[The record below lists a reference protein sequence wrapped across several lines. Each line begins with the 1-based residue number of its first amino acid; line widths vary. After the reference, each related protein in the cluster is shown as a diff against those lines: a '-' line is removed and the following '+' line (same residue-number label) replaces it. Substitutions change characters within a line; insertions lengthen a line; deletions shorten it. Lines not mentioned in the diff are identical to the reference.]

1 MFRRGLKK
9 VILKAN
15 KMNVLKLDEMS
26 WVEVDNLNKD
36 KSIIFLPIGPVEEH
50 GPHLPLG
57 TDFFA
62 ARDIAE
68 LAAHYVTQQDDT
80 VHTVV
85 APVIPMGCSQTAADF
100 PGTISVR
107 GTTLARLVVDV
118 CTSLVKHGFRY
129 IVITNHHL
137 EPVHVKAILTAIQE
151 ISLHHEVSII
161 ETASI
166 IAYSGL
172 LTEETKKGLAMGLN
186 MKREIHADVRET
198 SFIRYRYPHLIKGNV
213 AQLPPVLIDIEA
225 ALRKG
230 CSTFK
235 EMGAQEGYL
244 GTPSNATEEY
254 GRLHLEEGAR
264 LTADLALKLIN
275 GDQLPE
281 IKDKMKYVLDS
292 HVTLD

>member
-1 MFRRGLKK
+1 MTFQ
-9 VILKAN
+9 
-15 KMNVLKLDEMS
+15 KLDEMS
-26 WVEVDNLNKD
+26 WMEVENLNKD
-36 KSIIFLPIGPVEEH
+36 KTIIFLPIGPVEEH

-68 LAAHYVTQQDDT
+68 LAVHYVNQQDAA

-85 APVIPMGCSQTAADF
+85 APVIPLGCSQITADF
-100 PGTISVR
+100 PGTISLR
-107 GTTLARLVVDV
+107 GTTLTRLVFDI
-118 CTSLVKHGFRY
+118 CTSLVRHGFRY
-129 IVITNHHL
+129 IVIANHHL
-137 EPVHVKAILTAIQE
+137 EPVHLKAILTAIQE
-151 ISLHHEVSII
+151 VSSHHDVRII

-172 LTEETKKGLAMGLN
+172 HTEETQQGLAMGLD

-198 SFIRYRYPHLIKGNV
+198 SFVKYRYPHLIKGDV
-213 AQLPPVLIDIEA
+213 TQLPPVLIDIDA

-244 GTPSNATEEY
+244 GTPSKSTEEY

-264 LTADLALKLIN
+264 LTADLALKLLH
-275 GDQLPE
+275 GEQLPE
-281 IKDKMKYVLDS
+281 INAKMKFVLDS

>member
-1 MFRRGLKK
+1 MSFK
-9 VILKAN
+9 
-15 KMNVLKLDEMS
+15 KLDEMS
-26 WVEVDNLNKD
+26 WVEVESLNK
-36 KSIIFLPIGPVEEH
+36 KRAIIFLPIGPVEEH

-68 LAAHYVTQQDDT
+68 LAAHYVTQKDNT
-80 VHTVV
+80 VLTVL
-85 APVIPMGCSQTAADF
+85 APVIPVGCSHITADF

-107 GTTLARLVVDV
+107 GTTLARLVVDI
-118 CTSLVKHGFRY
+118 CSSLVRHGFRS
-129 IVITNHHL
+129 IVIVNHHL
-137 EPVHVKAILTAIQE
+137 EPVHLKAILTAIK
-151 ISLHHEVSII
+151 EVSSHHDARII
-161 ETASI
+161 ETAGI

-172 LTEETKKGLAMGLN
+172 HTEETQQGLAMGLD

-198 SFIRYRYPHLIKGNV
+198 SFVKYRYPHLIKRDV
-213 AQLPPVLIDIEA
+213 TQLSPVLIDMDD

-244 GTPSNATEEY
+244 GTPSSSTEEY

-275 GDQLPE
+275 GEQLPE
-281 IKDKMKYVLDS
+281 INAKMKHVLDS

>member
-1 MFRRGLKK
+1 MGFQ
-9 VILKAN
+9 
-15 KMNVLKLDEMS
+15 KLDEMS
-26 WVEVDNLNKD
+26 WVEIESLNKD
-36 KSIIFLPIGPVEEH
+36 KAIIFLPIGPVEEH

-68 LAAHYVTQQDDT
+68 LAAHYVNQQDAA

-85 APVIPMGCSQTAADF
+85 APVIPLGCSQITADF

-107 GTTLARLVVDV
+107 GTTLARLVVDI
-118 CTSLVKHGFRY
+118 CTSLVRQGFRS

-137 EPVHVKAILTAIQE
+137 EPMHVKAILTAIQE
-151 ISLHHEVSII
+151 VSSHHEVRII

-166 IAYSGL
+166 IAYSDL
-172 LTEETKKGLAMGLN
+172 HTEETQKGLAMGLD

-198 SFIRYRYPHLIKGNV
+198 SFVKYRYPHLIKGDV
-213 AQLPPVLIDIEA
+213 TQLPPVLIDIDA
-225 ALRKG
+225 AFRKG

-244 GTPSNATEEY
+244 GTPSMSTEEY

-264 LTADLALKLIN
+264 LTADLALKLLH
-275 GDQLPE
+275 GEQLPE
-281 IKDKMKYVLDS
+281 MNAKMKYVLDS

>member
-1 MFRRGLKK
+1 MTFQ
-9 VILKAN
+9 
-15 KMNVLKLDEMS
+15 KLDEMS
-26 WVEVDNLNKD
+26 WVEIENLNKD
-36 KSIIFLPIGPVEEH
+36 KTVIFLSIGPVEEH

-80 VHTVV
+80 VHAVV
-85 APVIPMGCSQTAADF
+85 APAIPVGCSQTTADF

-107 GTTLARLVVDV
+107 GITLVRLVVDI
-118 CTSLVKHGFRY
+118 CTSLVRHGFRFMV
-129 IVITNHHL
+129 IVNHHL
-137 EPVHVKAILTAIQE
+137 EPVHLKAILTAIQE
-151 ISLHHEVSII
+151 VSSYHDVSII

-166 IAYSGL
+166 IAYSGIH
-172 LTEETKKGLAMGLN
+172 TEETQKGLAMGLD

-198 SFIRYRYPHLIKGNV
+198 SFVKYRYPHLIKGDV
-213 AQLPPVLIDIEA
+213 AQLSPVLIDIDD

-235 EMGAQEGYL
+235 EMGAREGYL
-244 GTPSNATEEY
+244 GTPSRSTEEY

-275 GDQLPE
+275 GEQLPE
-281 IKDKMKYVLDS
+281 INAKMKYVLDS

>member
-1 MFRRGLKK
+1 MS
-9 VILKAN
+9 VH
-15 KMNVLKLDEMS
+15 KLDEMS
-26 WVEVDNLNKD
+26 WVEVESLNKD
-36 KSIIFLPIGPVEEH
+36 RAIIFLPIGPVEEH

-80 VHTVV
+80 VHAVV
-85 APVIPMGCSQTAADF
+85 APGIPVGCCQTAADF

-107 GTTLARLVVDV
+107 GTTLARLVVDI
-118 CTSLVKHGFRY
+118 CTSLIRHGFRY
-129 IVITNHHL
+129 IVIANHHL
-137 EPVHVKAILTAIQE
+137 EPTHLKAILTVIQE
-151 ISLHHEVSII
+151 ISSHHQVSII
-161 ETASI
+161 ETAGI

-172 LTEETKKGLAMGLN
+172 PTEEMQKGLAMGLD

-198 SFIRYRYPHLIKGNV
+198 SFVKYRYPDLIKGDV
-213 AQLPPVLIDIEA
+213 AQLPPVLIDIDDA
-225 ALRKG
+225 IRKG

-235 EMGAQEGYL
+235 EMGAQQGYL
-244 GTPSNATEEY
+244 GTPSKSTEEY

-264 LTADLALKLIN
+264 LTADLALKLLN
-275 GDQLPE
+275 GEQLPE
-281 IKDKMKYVLDS
+281 MNEKMKYMLDA

>member
-1 MFRRGLKK
+1 MRF
-9 VILKAN
+9 
-15 KMNVLKLDEMS
+15 LKLDEMS
-26 WVEVDNLNKD
+26 WLEVENLNKD
-36 KSIIFLPIGPVEEH
+36 KTIIFLPIGPVEEH

-68 LAAHYVTQQDDT
+68 LAAHYVNQQDDT

-85 APVIPMGCSQTAADF
+85 APVIPVGCSHITADF

-118 CTSLVKHGFRY
+118 CTSLVRHGFRY
-129 IVITNHHL
+129 IVIANHHL
-137 EPVHVKAILTAIQE
+137 ELVHVKAILTAIQE
-151 ISLHHEVSII
+151 VSTHHDVSII

-172 LTEETKKGLAMGLN
+172 HTEENQKGLAMGLD
-186 MKREIHADVRET
+186 MKREIHADARET
-198 SFIRYRYPHLIKGNV
+198 SFVKYRYPHLIKGDV
-213 AQLPPVLIDIEA
+213 AQLPPVLIDIDE

-235 EMGAQEGYL
+235 AMGAHEGYL
-244 GTPSNATEEY
+244 GTPSKATEEY

-275 GDQLPE
+275 GEKLPD
-281 IKDKMKYVLDS
+281 INDKMKFVLNA

>member
-1 MFRRGLKK
+1 MSFQ
-9 VILKAN
+9 
-15 KMNVLKLDEMS
+15 KLDEMS
-26 WVEVDNLNKD
+26 WVDIETLNKD
-36 KSIIFLPIGPVEEH
+36 KAIIFLPIGPVEEH

-68 LAAHYVTQQDDT
+68 LAAHYVNQQDAS

-85 APVIPMGCSQTAADF
+85 APVIPLGCSQITADF

-107 GTTLARLVVDV
+107 GTTMARLVVDI
-118 CTSLVKHGFRY
+118 CISLVRHGFRSMV
-129 IVITNHHL
+129 IVNHHL
-137 EPVHVKAILTAIQE
+137 EPVHLKAILTAIQE
-151 ISLHHEVSII
+151 VNSHHDVRII

-172 LTEETKKGLAMGLN
+172 HTEETQKGLAMGLD

-198 SFIRYRYPHLIKGNV
+198 SFIRYRYPALIKGDV
-213 AQLPPVLIDIEA
+213 TQLPPVLIDIDEA
-225 ALRKG
+225 FRKG

-244 GTPSNATEEY
+244 GTPSKSTEEY

-264 LTADLALKLIN
+264 LTADLALKLLK
-275 GDQLPE
+275 GEQLPE
-281 IKDKMKYVLDS
+281 MNAKMKYILDA

>member
-1 MFRRGLKK
+1 MTFQ
-9 VILKAN
+9 
-15 KMNVLKLDEMS
+15 KLDEMS
-26 WVEVDNLNKD
+26 WVEVENLNKD
-36 KSIIFLPIGPVEEH
+36 KAIIFLPIGPVEEH
-50 GPHLPLG
+50 GPHLPVG

-68 LAAHYVTQQDDT
+68 LAAHYVNQQDDT

-85 APVIPMGCSQTAADF
+85 APVIPVGCSQITADF
-100 PGTISVR
+100 PGTISLR
-107 GTTLARLVVDV
+107 GTTLARLVVDI
-118 CTSLVKHGFRY
+118 CTSLVRHGFRY
-129 IVITNHHL
+129 MVIANHHL
-137 EPVHVKAILTAIQE
+137 EPMHVKAILTAIQE
-151 ISLHHEVSII
+151 VSSHHAVRII

-172 LTEETKKGLAMGLN
+172 HTEETQKGLAMGLD

-198 SFIRYRYPHLIKGNV
+198 SFIRYRYPHLIKGDV
-213 AQLPPVLIDIEA
+213 TQLSPVLIDIDE

-235 EMGAQEGYL
+235 EMGAHEGYL
-244 GTPSNATEEY
+244 GTPSRSTEEY

-264 LTADLALKLIN
+264 LTADLALKLIH
-275 GDQLPE
+275 GEQLPE
-281 IKDKMKYVLDS
+281 MNEKMKFVLDS

>member
-1 MFRRGLKK
+1 MTFK
-9 VILKAN
+9 
-15 KMNVLKLDEMS
+15 KLDEMS
-26 WVEVDNLNKD
+26 WVEVESLNKD
-36 KSIIFLPIGPVEEH
+36 KTVIFVPIGPVEEH

-68 LAAHYVTQQDDT
+68 LAAHYVNQQDDT

-85 APVIPMGCSQTAADF
+85 APVIPVGCSQTAADF

-118 CTSLVKHGFRY
+118 CTSLLKHGFRY
-129 IVITNHHL
+129 MVITNHHL

-151 ISLHHEVSII
+151 VSSQHDVSII

-172 LTEETKKGLAMGLN
+172 HTEENQQGMEMGLD
-186 MKREIHADVRET
+186 MQREIHADVRET
-198 SFIRYRYPHLIKGNV
+198 SFVKYQYPNLIKGDV
-213 AQLPPVLIDIEA
+213 TQLSPVLIDIDA

-235 EMGAQEGYL
+235 EMGAREGYL
-244 GTPSNATEEY
+244 GTPSKATEEY

-275 GDQLPE
+275 GEPLPE
-281 IKDKMKYVLDS
+281 MNTKMKYILDS

>member
-1 MFRRGLKK
+1 MSFLKF
-9 VILKAN
+9 
-15 KMNVLKLDEMS
+15 DEMS
-26 WVEVDNLNKD
+26 WVEIENLNKD
-36 KSIIFLPIGPVEEH
+36 KTVIFVPIGPVEEH

-68 LAAHYVTQQDDT
+68 LAVHYVHQQDTT

-85 APVIPMGCSQTAADF
+85 APVIPVGCSQTAADF

-107 GTTLARLVVDV
+107 GTTLAHLVVDI
-118 CTSLVKHGFRY
+118 CTSLARHGFRY
-129 IVITNHHL
+129 MVIVNHHL
-137 EPVHVKAILTAIQE
+137 EPVHLKAILTAIQE
-151 ISLHHEVSII
+151 VSSQHDVSII

-166 IAYSGL
+166 IVYSGL
-172 LTEETKKGLAMGLN
+172 HTEETQQGLTMGLD

-198 SFIRYRYPHLIKGNV
+198 SFVKYRYPHLIKGDV
-213 AQLPPVLIDIEA
+213 AQLSPVLIDIDD

-244 GTPSNATEEY
+244 GTPSKATEEY

-275 GDQLPE
+275 GEQLPE
-281 IKDKMKYVLDS
+281 INAKMKYVLDS